1 MSAPFVHHSIAALA
15 LLNADL
21 NLRPKEGQFLGGIIF
36 TDELTDRQLNWLSI
50 LLARH
55 NLPTLAEV

>member
-1 MSAPFVHHSIAALA
+1 MSQPFVHHSIAALA

-21 NLRPKEGQFLGGIIF
+21 NLRPREGQFLGGIIF
-36 TDELTDRQLNWLSI
+36 TDELTDKQLNWLSI